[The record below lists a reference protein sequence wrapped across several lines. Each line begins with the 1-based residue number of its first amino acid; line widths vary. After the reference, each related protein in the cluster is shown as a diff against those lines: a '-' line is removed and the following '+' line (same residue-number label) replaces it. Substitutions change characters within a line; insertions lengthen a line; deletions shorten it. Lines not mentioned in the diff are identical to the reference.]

1 MRETTARIWLELF
14 SEVGSMVEEEL
25 LKRLRAMGVKSF
37 SHVDGDSFQVEFYPV
52 TPTIPAPDYDTLVP
66 PPPATGET
74 EPEVKVPPAIA
85 RLLKN
90 GSVS

>member
-1 MRETTARIWLELF
+1 
-14 SEVGSMVEEEL
+14 MVDEEL

-52 TPTIPAPDYDTLVP
+52 TATIPALDFDTLVP
-66 PPPATGET
+66 PPAAPGEE
-74 EPEVKVPPAIA
+74 EPEVRVPPAIA